1 MPRAQHEAKEG
12 VLNVSN
18 ELTEQERIGF
28 WVTKGFLALMAICTT
43 VLVYFG
49 GWLAVSVGQIN
60 NSTSILQTEFSAYKT
75 DISELK
81 GAVDGLRI
89 RGEGW
94 ATKDA
99 LTVAKDSLREDLTRV
114 KDKVNT
120 LESRLIMVELGKPE
134 PKSRP

>member
-1 MPRAQHEAKEG
+1 MPRTQHEARED
-12 VLNVSN
+12 NMPN
-18 ELTEQERIGF
+18 ELSEQERIGF

-43 VLVYFG
+43 LLVYFG
-49 GWLAVSVGQIN
+49 GWLVVSVGQIN

-99 LTVAKDSLREDLTRV
+99 LTVAKDSLRDDLTRV

-120 LESRLIMVELGKPE
+120 LESRIIMVELGKPD